1 MERTEKTIKKI
12 NKTVGVVRERER
24 VRLEKKDSL
33 LKDVK
38 TISYVNEDIR
48 WTVWRERAI
57 D

>member
-12 NKTVGVVRERER
+12 NKTAGVVRER

-48 WTVWRERAI
+48 WTVWREQ
-57 D
+57 

>member
-48 WTVWRERAI
+48 WTVWREQ
-57 D
+57 